1 MGALGFAAFLFFSL
15 LLFILV
21 RNKEFI
27 KKVNL
32 KHKVIVVIT
41 FVFLLLI
48 STSAIYYAGNWL
60 AEFIDHETLK
70 FAFRIIWTLIII
82 SISSRIWESM
92 LRRVKRDSGIV

>member
-1 MGALGFAAFLFFSL
+1 MKHKIVVVFTFVV
-15 LLFILV
+15 LLF
-21 RNKEFI
+21 
-27 KKVNL
+27 
-32 KHKVIVVIT
+32 
-41 FVFLLLI
+41 I

-60 AEFIDHETLK
+60 AAFIDHENLK